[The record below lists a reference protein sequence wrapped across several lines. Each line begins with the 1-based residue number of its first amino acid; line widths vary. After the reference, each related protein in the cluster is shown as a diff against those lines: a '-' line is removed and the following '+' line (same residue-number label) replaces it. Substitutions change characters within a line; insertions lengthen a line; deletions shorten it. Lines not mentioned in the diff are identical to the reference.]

1 MRFHVVGLGAVG
13 TLITNHLRR
22 SLPEGHSV
30 SLIHKNVNRARQA
43 LWHNAVTLEED
54 GLPVVMRNFPHG
66 TAEVDIVSATANLP
80 NITSDSRYIESLF
93 VTLKAHHT
101 LPAIRRIATRLS
113 PNSTIVLL
121 QNGMGVYE
129 RLVQEIF
136 INPKQRP
143 HFILASNTHGAYSR
157 GFLDVVHTGRG
168 EIQFGIVPDLE
179 GRDYEASFRDPSK
192 PLEERRG
199 NFMDITQSEELDPMF
214 ARYRSL
220 RNTVAALQLMQA
232 LNPTWLT
239 MEEMQITLR
248 RKLTVNAVINPL
260 TALIGCKNGDV
271 FQTTAARSLLFRI
284 CKEASDAFKAELV
297 AEAKDF
303 MNTVDTETSEDV
315 LLDRIPE
322 ALTRESLTEECLR
335 VASATKNNIS
345 SMLADIRSGTSS
357 GTEIGYINGHLI
369 SLGHIY
375 NVQMPV
381 NITLSRLVRM
391 RSEFVSGGD
400 SVL

>member
-13 TLITNHLRR
+13 SLIANHLRR
-22 SLPEGHSV
+22 SLPENHSV

-43 LWHNAVTLEED
+43 LWHNAVTLEEE
-54 GLPVVMRNFPHG
+54 GSPIVMKDFTHG
-66 TAEVDIVSATANLP
+66 TAHVDVVSPSFRLP

-101 LPAIRRIATRLS
+101 LPALRQIANRLS

-129 RLVQEIF
+129 RLVREIF

-157 GFLDVVHTGRG
+157 GFLDVIHTGHG
-168 EIQFGIVPDLE
+168 EIRFGIVPDLE
-179 GRDYEASFRDPSK
+179 GRDYEVALRDVSK
-192 PLEERRG
+192 PPEERRG
-199 NFMDITQSEELDPMF
+199 SLMDITRSEELDPMF

-220 RNTVAALQLMQA
+220 RNTVAALQLMEA
-232 LNPTWLT
+232 LHPIWLT
-239 MEEMQITLR
+239 MEEMQITMR
-248 RKLTVNAVINPL
+248 RKLAVNAVINPL

-271 FQTTAARSLLFRI
+271 FQTPEARSLLFGV
-284 CKEASDAFKAELV
+284 CKEASNVYTAEMV
-297 AEAKDF
+297 AEAQKF
-303 MNTVDTETSEDV
+303 LNTTDTPTDEDV

-322 ALTRESLTEECLR
+322 ALTRESLVQECLR
-335 VASATKNNIS
+335 VADATRHNSS
-345 SMLADIRSGTSS
+345 SMLADIRFGTD
-357 GTEIGYINGHLI
+357 TEINYINGHLI
-369 SLGHIY
+369 DLGHMY
-375 NVQMPV
+375 KVQMPV
-381 NITLSRLVRM
+381 NITLARLIRMKSKLRLV
-391 RSEFVSGGD
+391 SGRF